1 MKTVLI
7 YLSKH
12 GTTEKV
18 ARMIQERLSSEEIT
32 MVDIS
37 KDKEPDFSGYERII
51 IGVSVY
57 VGRVRKP
64 FVHFCT
70 DENVCL
76 FATKDLGLFV
86 CGMEQDACKQSKE
99 MENAFPERL
108 LRHAKTKSFMGGE
121 LLFDKLSYWE
131 RAIAKFA
138 FKASTDVSTINVKA
152 IDEFV
157 EAMEA

>member
-1 MKTVLI
+1 
-7 YLSKH
+7 
-12 GTTEKV
+12 
-18 ARMIQERLSSEEIT
+18 MIRERLSPEEIT
-32 MVDIS
+32 MIDIS
-37 KDKEPDFSGYERII
+37 KDKEPDFSSYERII

-64 FVHFCT
+64 FTHFCT

-76 FATKDLGLFV
+76 FAKKDLGLFV
-86 CGMEQDACKQSKE
+86 CGMEQSSDKQLEE

-108 LRHAKTKSFMGGE
+108 LRHAKKKSFMGGE

-131 RAIAKFA
+131 RALVKVA
-138 FKASTDVSTINVKA
+138 FKTSADISAINIKA

-157 EAMEA
+157 EVMKA